1 MTCRA
6 VADFLMDYVSGE
18 LPTAAKT
25 AFEEHL
31 LGCPNCAEYLTQYR
45 QIIMAGQRAFDR
57 RDEQIVGRIPEEL
70 VRAILA
76 ARDRN

>member
-18 LPTAAKT
+18 LPAAAHT
-25 AFEEHL
+25 AFERHL
-31 LGCPNCAEYLTQYR
+31 LACPNCAEYLAQYR
-45 QIIMAGQRAFDR
+45 QIITAGHRAFDA
-57 RDEQIVGRIPEEL
+57 RDEQVVGRIPEEL

-76 ARDRN
+76 ARDR